1 MRVHTSFVSPCL
13 PYFSKRKCCI
23 VSKLWTKI
31 LAKKNGKIILFA
43 DNVPCQLFPL
53 LDCFS
58 LHVIHLSIW
67 KNTTY
72 IYILYFNILTLRRN
86 IKATKIYEVP
96 LSDGKKYIGETS
108 RPLATRL
115 KEHAEAVRKLDVTR
129 NAIAQYVATSTARPI
144 WEETRILAREEN
156 WYRRRVKE
164 AIWIERQENL
174 NRNHGLEEVTAA
186 WQVNNLD

>member
-1 MRVHTSFVSPCL
+1 VDRKINQVRQKRRGQTDGNSLSDSKDNQKLLVL
-13 PYFSKRKCCI
+13 PYDENLCRSLNTIKRIYNLRIVTKPCNTIKNQLVHPKDEVPREKKC
-23 VSKLWTKI
+23 
-31 LAKKNGKIILFA
+31 
-43 DNVPCQLFPL
+43 NV
-53 LDCFS
+53 
-58 LHVIHLSIW
+58 
-67 KNTTY
+67 
-72 IYILYFNILTLRRN
+72 
-86 IKATKIYEVP
+86 IYEVP

-164 AIWIERQENL
+164 AIWIERQGNL

-186 WQVNNLD
+186 WQLNNLDK